1 MQYDA
6 KTLFTCSL
14 CLSRKVLSESYPYMG
29 KRICAECWDNILWK
43 EREEQE
49 GNTKETKK

>member
-49 GNTKETKK
+49 GNIKETKK